1 MYSFRILSILLSDNG
16 FNDDKVAFIAKDPVT
31 LGYGLTR
38 SHAEGAKAPHR
49 ESAPVS
55 VGKRP

>member
-1 MYSFRILSILLSDNG
+1 MFTQNLRALRPPPPR
-16 FNDDKVAFIAKDPVT
+16 AAKGPVT

-38 SHAEGAKAPHR
+38 SHVEGAKAPHR

-55 VGKRP
+55 ISKRR

>member
-1 MYSFRILSILLSDNG
+1 MFKIDTISGTITYSDITSLICPKG
-16 FNDDKVAFIAKDPVT
+16 PVT

-38 SHAEGAKAPHR
+38 SHAEGAKALHR

-55 VGKRP
+55 VGMHL